1 MWAKITNPKVRS
13 YIYRIGILI
22 SAFAGIK
29 GYIDNETVNFVNFL
43 LAAVLA
49 MADINVPREAERQ
62 AQAPPIVL
70 NPPTDRP

>member
-1 MWAKITNPKVRS
+1 MWAKLTNPKTRS

-22 SAFAGIK
+22 AAFLGVK
-29 GYIDNETVNFVNFL
+29 GFIDDHTVNFVNFL

-49 MADINVPREAERQ
+49 MADINVPRASERQ